1 MYGITVVPGIMDD
14 ATERVVPVRVQFG
27 GSGAVASTI
36 ASISVSTMPIAKMA
50 SPMLSLFMQI

>member
-1 MYGITVVPGIMDD
+1 MYGITVVPRLIDD
-14 ATERVVPVRVQFG
+14 AAERVAPVRVQFQ
-27 GSGAVASTI
+27 GSDAVISTI